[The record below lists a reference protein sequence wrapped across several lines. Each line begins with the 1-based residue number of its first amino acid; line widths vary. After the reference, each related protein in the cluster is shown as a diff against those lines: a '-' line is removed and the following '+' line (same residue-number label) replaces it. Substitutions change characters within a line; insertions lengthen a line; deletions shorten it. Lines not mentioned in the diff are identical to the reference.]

1 MARCPA
7 AKRRDEAVTG
17 SQPFSS
23 KASYRYPR
31 KKTSS
36 GRAAGIAVRE
46 VQEGGKK
53 EQGRARRV
61 GWEQRERGGIAGGK
75 PQDKDDPGEQEDGGD
90 GERSGWTH
98 GRKFPLYPI
107 GRIRYNS
114 SGTLAK
120 DKPGGGVAHTSAPG
134 PEVTP

>member
-17 SQPFSS
+17 SHPFSS

-36 GRAAGIAVRE
+36 GRATRIA
-46 VQEGGKK
+46 
-53 EQGRARRV
+53 
-61 GWEQRERGGIAGGK
+61 WRERREPREETPAPGERGRKWGARAGDN
-75 PQDKDDPGEQEDGGD
+75 PQDNPDPGEEEDGGD

-107 GRIRYNS
+107 GRIRSNS
-114 SGTLAK
+114 SGNRSMVK
-120 DKPGGGVAHTSAPG
+120 SGGCMATPSAPSPSG
-134 PEVTP
+134 APAAA